1 MTERCVLVAELLY
14 NVRMMEKEI
23 FVLKSDGTRQPFE
36 ESKLQN
42 SLMKSGASGEVR
54 EKIVR
59 HIAGEIKDG
68 MSTNDI
74 YRHAFELLHKFEQP
88 VANRY
93 SLKRAVAKLGPTGFP
108 FEHFI
113 SDIFQKKGFE
123 TMTDQIVKGH
133 CTSHE
138 MDVVAWNEHKLIMA
152 EAKFH
157 HEFGMKSDVK
167 VALYIKAR
175 FDDLRGQKFSYGGR
189 ERELTEGLLIT
200 NTNFTEKAIEYSQC
214 AGVRLIGWNYPEKGN
229 LHDMITESGVFPHP
243 HNV

>member
-1 MTERCVLVAELLY
+1 MTS
-14 NVRMMEKEI
+14 NSI
-23 FVLKSDGTRQPFE
+23 FVVKADGTRQAFE
-36 ESKLQN
+36 TNKLNN
-42 SLMKSGASGEVR
+42 SLIKAGASGEVR
-54 EKIVR
+54 EKIVH
-59 HIAGEIKDG
+59 HISGEIKDG

-88 VANRY
+88 IATRY

-138 MDVVAWNEHKLIMA
+138 MDVVAWNPERLIMA

-175 FDDLRGQKFSYGGR
+175 FDDLRGMKFVYGK
-189 ERELTEGLLIT
+189 ERELDEGLLIT
-200 NTNFTEKAIEYSQC
+200 NTNFTEKAIEYSEC
-214 AGVRLIGWNYPEKGN
+214 AGVRLIGWNYPTKGN
-229 LHDMITESGVFPHP
+229 LHDMIIESGVYPHSS
-243 HNV
+243 NV